1 MLVLSMIFSTIGSSM
16 SGVPVVSA
24 AEAAVEKN
32 VADANLLSRV
42 QNAEVIPENL
52 GIPGEERYGTKY
64 YAKNIWDMAAVD
76 GKVFLSMGD
85 YGTNTGAV
93 PIYYYKNDS
102 TTKYESGYE
111 SNITTAG
118 LSSEEIKRFYEID
131 GEIYATATDPLG
143 GADGSYY
150 KYNRETDKW
159 IDYYKLPNCV
169 HCFDMVEYD
178 GEIFFA
184 GMVSDGR
191 SNSNIISC
199 VQKISK
205 DKLCSVTAAS
215 NVDFYY
221 ADGTKFQ
228 AENVNY
234 EYNGTASSMFVS
246 EYWRSYDMFVYKGEL
261 YAAHTL
267 NSIAPNT
274 KRSGLFKYDKENN
287 RFVQVYE
294 GKAIKGFLSVTRNIS
309 SFGYVYQD
317 GMTVEGSIHYSFED
331 NSSIPSALTVG
342 QEEIYGEPI
351 CGAKLATENTFIA
364 VCNGIFRS
372 VDAVTFEKVSL
383 GKEYENYVTRDAFEK
398 DGKYYFLASQKNGTD
413 NFTTAVFETDDD
425 FTNFRKVLSFDTPSF
440 ARSFVYNEGYLYVG
454 LGSNG
459 RANSVGSSDISKY
472 SGTLYRVNL
481 SELISDE
488 ETETGKEEES
498 SEAETGKE
506 EGSSEVETGK
516 EEGSSEVETGKE
528 EGSSEAET
536 GKEEG
541 SSEAETGKKEEPPVV
556 ENKNEAGVN
565 SENLQQKEDIGSKI
579 KVGDIVD
586 GTNAQ
591 YKVLMVDANGG
602 TVEYIATKNKK
613 GKTIQIPATIT
624 IDHATYKVTS
634 IADNAV
640 KNHKNVRKV
649 VIGSNVKTIG
659 KYAFKNCK
667 KLSSVTIGSNV
678 TKIGKEAFRGCSQL
692 KKITIKSKKLKT
704 VGKNGFKGVKA
715 NAKIIVPSSKKRAYK
730 KLLKL
735 SKIK

>member
-1 MLVLSMIFSTIGSSM
+1 MKRKMSSMLVLSMIFSTIGSSM

-32 VADANLLSRV
+32 AADANLLSRV
-42 QNAEVIPENL
+42 QYAEVTPENL

-93 PIYYYKNDS
+93 PIYNYKNDS

-261 YAAHTL
+261 
-267 NSIAPNT
+267 
-274 KRSGLFKYDKENN
+274 
-287 RFVQVYE
+287 
-294 GKAIKGFLSVTRNIS
+294 
-309 SFGYVYQD
+309 
-317 GMTVEGSIHYSFED
+317 
-331 NSSIPSALTVG
+331 
-342 QEEIYGEPI
+342 
-351 CGAKLATENTFIA
+351 
-364 VCNGIFRS
+364 
-372 VDAVTFEKVSL
+372 
-383 GKEYENYVTRDAFEK
+383 
-398 DGKYYFLASQKNGTD
+398 
-413 NFTTAVFETDDD
+413 
-425 FTNFRKVLSFDTPSF
+425 
-440 ARSFVYNEGYLYVG
+440 
-454 LGSNG
+454 
-459 RANSVGSSDISKY
+459 
-472 SGTLYRVNL
+472 
-481 SELISDE
+481 
-488 ETETGKEEES
+488 
-498 SEAETGKE
+498 
-506 EGSSEVETGK
+506 
-516 EEGSSEVETGKE
+516 
-528 EGSSEAET
+528 
-536 GKEEG
+536 
-541 SSEAETGKKEEPPVV
+541 
-556 ENKNEAGVN
+556 
-565 SENLQQKEDIGSKI
+565 
-579 KVGDIVD
+579 
-586 GTNAQ
+586 
-591 YKVLMVDANGG
+591 
-602 TVEYIATKNKK
+602 
-613 GKTIQIPATIT
+613 
-624 IDHATYKVTS
+624 
-634 IADNAV
+634 
-640 KNHKNVRKV
+640 
-649 VIGSNVKTIG
+649 
-659 KYAFKNCK
+659 
-667 KLSSVTIGSNV
+667 
-678 TKIGKEAFRGCSQL
+678 
-692 KKITIKSKKLKT
+692 
-704 VGKNGFKGVKA
+704 
-715 NAKIIVPSSKKRAYK
+715 
-730 KLLKL
+730 
-735 SKIK
+735 